1 MIGAVAKRIPQGK
14 RDPIGEL
21 EAVRETAGELAKAVA
36 DGIRAER
43 KAGLPYVPEPR
54 YLDGSLATRL
64 GKPRSSRRAH

>member
-1 MIGAVAKRIPQGK
+1 VIGAVAKRIPQRK

-21 EAVRETAGELAKAVA
+21 EAVRETGELAKTVA

-43 KAGLPYVPEPR
+43 KAGLPYVPPR
-54 YLDGSLATRL
+54 RYPDGSLPTRL